1 MKIQK
6 GIVKYK
12 DRSDI
17 ICTYAV
23 TDDGRQ
29 YYFLDEN
36 DEKKFANGNRIASTA
51 LVEAVDP
58 MVKASNIGVMDP
70 NGLEVVPFK
79 NRSIRPINDDLIL
92 VEIANPVSSS
102 VIESIQ
108 LKNDPLFATKLVSTP
123 ALIKDRLNQ
132 KMGPDARYVFNDQFS
147 EATLYDIN
155 GNNLIGNQ
163 YYSFIALS
171 NGKLYFSKNTI
182 DSDIFEYSILPPE
195 VQSNVTDVNMS
206 SNLDVNQVNVNQ
218 NVIENALGNVF
229 DSNANLA
236 NEVTNNSQN
245 GMTMSNAL
253 GMDNAMGDITVSIGN
268 EFVSNEVQNTNSFGN
283 QNLFGGQFSQE
294 VLDDTTPSDNL
305 DSHINNAAIDQ
316 NSSMI
321 DNDFSMDAN
330 VDNLSFGNMSVENN
344 DISLPFEST
353 PTNEMGDVSLPFEST
368 PTNEMG
374 DVSLPFESTPINEFG
389 EVSLPFESTPTN
401 EMGDVSLPFEST
413 PTNEM
418 SDVSLPF
425 ESTPT
430 NEMSD
435 VSLPFESTPINEF
448 GEVSLPFE
456 STPINEFGE
465 VSLPFES
472 TPTNEMGDISLPF
485 ESTPINEMSDVSL
498 PFNDAIPS
506 DLDDIN
512 PVKKEDTLVFSSEI
526 VNQLLDSSYD
536 TSNFSSENS
545 VDENFSGE
553 LSKSEED
560 TNDIVIPT
568 VYEDGYNEES
578 FVETGKDILSQEI
591 SEETVEEVEESLP
604 EEKVEKVIEESV
616 SEKEEE
622 EVEESLPKEKV
633 EKVIEESVSEKEEE
647 EVEENL
653 PKEKVEKVIEESVS
667 EEEEEEVEESLP
679 KEKVEKVIEE
689 SLPKEKVTRK
699 SRNNAGN
706 KVMIKKKK
714 SKLEKEEDVDVDD
727 DEFSSSR
734 DYDKDVDSYLDNDH
748 LSENHSKF
756 YSGDYED
763 DSYDEDIFKH
773 PVEVN
778 KLINEEDDFMVFD
791 NKKYDEYKEDSSFHE
806 QDSTMG
812 DFVKSFSQLMNQ
824 NREQRKEII
833 QQDANIVKLK
843 KDITK
848 LNSSRKELLEDVNN
862 LRQSNDSLSTRLRTS
877 KDRITDLQVSNQKLE
892 AKLHSLERAYEQISH
907 EAESLRA
914 KATRE
919 NGDMARLLAD
929 ARALLGEEKN
939 NYTYEDD
946 DSYYRRVS

>member
-344 DISLPFEST
+344 DI
-353 PTNEMGDVSLPFEST
+353 
-368 PTNEMG
+368 
-374 DVSLPFESTPINEFG
+374 
-389 EVSLPFESTPTN
+389 
-401 EMGDVSLPFEST
+401 
-413 PTNEM
+413 
-418 SDVSLPF
+418 
-425 ESTPT
+425 
-430 NEMSD
+430 
-435 VSLPFESTPINEF
+435 
-448 GEVSLPFE
+448 
-456 STPINEFGE
+456 
-465 VSLPFES
+465 SLPFES